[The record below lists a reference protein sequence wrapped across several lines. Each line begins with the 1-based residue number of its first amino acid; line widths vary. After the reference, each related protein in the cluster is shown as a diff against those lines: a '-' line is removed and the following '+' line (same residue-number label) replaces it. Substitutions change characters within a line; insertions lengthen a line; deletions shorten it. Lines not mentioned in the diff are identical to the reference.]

1 MSDSLLPVPSV
12 VATTLAHARR
22 TPRAIAISCGT
33 RTIDYGEFAM
43 LAQHVLTLIQCM
55 SVRAGEVVAVEI
67 ADPALAIPAMLGV
80 AMARAAWVYVDPR
93 MPAARRTQILDD
105 AAPSLVLVDGMVEH
119 AYDDALSRRYV
130 RITPCASH
138 CAATADVAPG
148 QHAYLLY
155 TSGSTGR
162 PKAVLQSHD
171 NLARHIAEYVRRV
184 HLAADDRI
192 ALLAPLDT
200 DAALM
205 DVFGSLWA
213 GACLQ
218 VYPLRDAGVA
228 ALPQWLAEQ
237 RITVVHATP
246 TVLRALTAAHDARP
260 CIASVTRVVM
270 GGELADWRDVER
282 SRRAFGDGVV
292 VFNGYGPTECTMITQ
307 AVFAPDAPLEE
318 GTLPIGR
325 PVDGIDV
332 VLVGDDGT
340 IGDRGEL
347 VVVSPRVAL
356 RYWNAPEETL
366 RRFVEDPRGGGARAY
381 RTGDRAMRVASGEF
395 VHLGRV
401 DDQIKLRGHRIEPRD
416 IEVALTGVT
425 RARHAVA
432 AVVELAFGP
441 QLVAAIVPPAKASGF
456 EERATIAALAL
467 RLPAFMVPARIVVLD
482 DVVLTRSGKVDRRAT
497 TALISEQLA
506 DAPGD
511 AVVPVDDTPV
521 TSRLLDIWRGVFGA
535 VAGGGDD
542 FVALG
547 GDSLAAAR
555 LAAAITSSLGIPISL
570 RDVFAHRTFNSLA
583 RFVTAQPATLP
594 LVEAGR
600 DGDSVGGDDALET
613 TPSAEQ
619 AQLFISESIAG
630 SAPVLEIAHALALT
644 GPVDAARLA
653 RALAAVSERHDALR
667 TTVALA
673 PDGTLRREPA
683 APCFDHTTE
692 PSRDDGAMPDA
703 ARVAAH
709 LDALRAQTA
718 GRRAPLALRLVS
730 IDARRSLLLIVANHL
745 SLDGLSLRIVMR
757 ELASEYA
764 RADGNAHGAARARA
778 PRYSAF
784 VADQRA
790 WQRTDAYRQA
800 LDWWT
805 HRLRHAEPLDL
816 RGAMSA
822 GSKPHGHARR
832 HTFALEADLRDAL
845 RTHCRAHGST
855 IHAVFLAGFGL
866 LLSRYCRRTDVCIAV
881 PVANRHAGD
890 FDEAAGVFVNTVVM
904 RQQIDESQPAAALFG
919 RAADVTF
926 DALDRQRVPFADVI
940 SALGLNGRLSKPLA
954 EAMLVV
960 QRFGPPRFQAE
971 GIHSTDLA
979 IPPATLMSDLC
990 LTVDETDDGV
1000 VCHFDHDAGLFDADL
1015 VRRMAGHL
1023 SNLLRGLLQHPDATV
1038 RGLAMLSAAET
1049 DALAAGIGATT
1060 AAWPNQSPIVEAFVE
1075 QARKTPDAIAI
1086 VAGDTTYCYR
1096 QVDQASTAI
1105 AARIRHREAGRSRL
1119 VPLITERRETLP
1131 ILLLAILKS
1140 GHAFVPIDANWPPA
1154 RIAGALGRCDAE
1166 VVVVDPDSPHLG
1178 ALGQRTP
1185 IALTATDADSPSGPD
1200 LPLPQ
1205 YDPEAPIYG
1214 IFTSGSTG
1222 EPKLPLIAHRGI
1234 DNRFAWMTEVFSADA
1249 PPTTLATT
1257 PHVFDSA
1264 VWQYLWPLTLGGKVV
1279 VPADGPL
1286 VDADDMLT
1294 LIDRHGITMADF
1306 VPSLFDRMVD
1316 QLERHGA
1323 QMPRLDRLKFLI
1335 LGGEA
1340 LRIDSV
1346 RRFRAIAPRVCVV
1359 NLYGPTEAS
1368 IGCVYNVVDPSRE
1381 RQPIGKPIPNC
1392 RALILDDDRRLLPRG
1407 VAGHLHLAGVCV
1419 GLGYRNAP
1427 EQSAASF
1434 IANPFPHAPAMA
1446 TLYRTGDLARFGADD
1461 SLDYLGRA
1469 DNQIK
1474 LRGVRI
1480 DPAEIEAVIG
1490 AFDGVAT
1497 VAVDVCADPAGVP
1510 RLVAWVVPS
1519 APAGLHAFC
1528 LSRLP
1533 ISMVPECLIGT
1544 SELPL
1549 TPGGKLD
1556 RKRLRSTVLTP
1567 SVTAA
1572 DVAADAPAEI
1582 GAAPHRRV
1590 SEIWSNV
1597 LGMASVPVNRSFFE
1611 LGGNSLLAMQLAS
1624 KMSATLNRRVTVVD
1638 IFRYPTVAALSNHFC

>member
-33 RTIDYGEFAM
+33 RTIDYGELAM

-67 ADPALAIPAMLGV
+67 ADPAFAIPALLGV
-80 AMARAAWVYVDPR
+80 AMARAAWVCVDPR
-93 MPAARRTQILDD
+93 MPAARRAQILDD

-119 AYDDALSRRYV
+119 GYDDAQSRRYV
-130 RITPCASH
+130 RITPRASYRT
-138 CAATADVAPG
+138 ATADVAPG
-148 QHAYLLY
+148 QNAYLLY

-184 HLAADDRI
+184 RLADDDRI

-205 DVFGSLWA
+205 DVFGSLCA
-213 GACLQ
+213 GACLH

-228 ALPQWLAEQ
+228 TLPQWLAEQ

-246 TVLRALTAAHDARP
+246 TVLRALTAAHDTRSR
-260 CIASVTRVVM
+260 IASVTRVVM

-282 SRRAFGDGVV
+282 SRCTFADGVE

-307 AVFAPDAPLEE
+307 AVFAPDAPLGA

-325 PVDGIDV
+325 AVDGIDV
-332 VLVGDDGT
+332 VLVGDDGM

-366 RRFVEDPRGGGARAY
+366 RRFVGDPRGSGVRAY

-401 DDQIKLRGHRIEPRD
+401 DDQIKLRGHRIEPSD
-416 IEVALTGVT
+416 IEAALAGVT
-425 RARHAVA
+425 RARHAVV

-441 QLVAAIVPPAKASGF
+441 QLVAAIVPPTEASGF
-456 EERATIAALAL
+456 NERATTAELAL
-467 RLPAFMVPARIVVLD
+467 RLPAFMVPTRIVVLD

-497 TALISEQLA
+497 TVLIRERLTDAL
-506 DAPGD
+506 GD
-511 AVVPVDDTPV
+511 SAVPVDDTPV
-521 TSRLLDIWRGVFGA
+521 TSQLLDIWRGVFGA
-535 VAGGGDD
+535 AAGGGDD

-555 LAAAITSSLGIPISL
+555 LAAAITSRFGIPISL
-570 RDVFAHRTFNSLA
+570 RQVFAHRTFNSLA
-583 RFVTAQPATLP
+583 RFVATQPVTLP
-594 LVEAGR
+594 IAIAER
-600 DGDSVGGDDALET
+600 DGDSCDHDAFET
-613 TPSAEQ
+613 TPSTEQ

-644 GPVDAARLA
+644 GPVDAARLE
-653 RALAAVSERHDALR
+653 RALSAVSERHEALR
-667 TTVALA
+667 MTVALA
-673 PDGTLRREPA
+673 VDGTLRREPA
-683 APCFDHTTE
+683 TPFFDHTTE
-692 PSRDDGAMPDA
+692 PSRHGGAIPDS
-703 ARVAAH
+703 ARIAAH
-709 LDALRAQTA
+709 LAALRELTA
-718 GRRAPLALRLVS
+718 GRRAPLALRLVR
-730 IDARRSLLLIVANHL
+730 IDARRWFLLIVANHL
-745 SLDGLSLRIVMR
+745 SVDGLSLRIVMR

-764 RADGNAHGAARARA
+764 CADGNVRAAARASV
-778 PRYSAF
+778 PQYSAF

-790 WQRTDAYRQA
+790 WRCTDAYRQA
-800 LDWWT
+800 LEWWT
-805 HRLRHAEPLDL
+805 HHLRHAEPLDL

-822 GSKPHGHARR
+822 GGKPDGYARR
-832 HTFALEADLRDAL
+832 HTFAIDADLLDAL
-845 RTHCRAHGST
+845 RAHCRAQAST
-855 IHAVFLAGFGL
+855 IHTVFLAGFGL

-881 PVANRHAGD
+881 PVANRHASG

-904 RQQIDESQPAAALFG
+904 RQHIDESQPAAVLLG
-919 RAADVTF
+919 HAADVTL

-960 QRFGPPRFQAE
+960 QHFGPPRFEAE

-1038 RGLAMLSAAET
+1038 RGLEMLSAAET

-1060 AAWPNQSPIVEAFVE
+1060 AAWPNKRPIVDAFVE
-1075 QARKTPDAIAI
+1075 QARRTPDTIAV
-1086 VAGDTTYCYR
+1086 VAGGTTYRYL

-1105 AARIRHREAGRSRL
+1105 AARIRQRQSGRGRL
-1119 VPLITERRETLP
+1119 IPLIIERRETLP

-1140 GHAFVPIDANWPPA
+1140 GHAFVPIDVNWPPA
-1154 RIAGALGRCDAE
+1154 RIASALGRCDAE
-1166 VVVVDPDSPHLG
+1166 VVVVDPNSPHLG
-1178 ALGQRTP
+1178 TLGARAP
-1185 IALTATDADSPSGPD
+1185 IALMDDDADAPAD
-1200 LPLPQ
+1200 HDAPLPR

-1234 DNRFAWMTEVFSADA
+1234 DNRFAWMTEVFSVDA

-1257 PHVFDSA
+1257 PHIFDSA

-1286 VDADDMLT
+1286 VGADDMLA

-1316 QLERHGA
+1316 QLERRGA
-1323 QMPRLDRLKFLI
+1323 QTPHLDRLKFLV

-1368 IGCVYNVVDPSRE
+1368 IGCVYNVVDPLLE

-1392 RALILDDDRRLLPRG
+1392 LALILDDERRLLPRG

-1419 GLGYRNAP
+1419 GLGYRDAP

-1434 IANPFPHAPAMA
+1434 IANPFPHAPGA
-1446 TLYRTGDLARFGADD
+1446 TRLYRTGDLARFGADD
-1461 SLDYLGRA
+1461 RLDYLGRA

-1474 LRGVRI
+1474 LRGMRI
-1480 DPAEIEAVIG
+1480 DPAEIETVIG
-1490 AFDGVAT
+1490 AFDDVAT
-1497 VAVDVCADPAGVP
+1497 VAVDVCNDPAGVP
-1510 RLVAWVVPS
+1510 RLVAWVGPS
-1519 APAGLHAFC
+1519 APAGLRAFC

-1533 ISMVPECLIGT
+1533 ISMVPEFLIDT
-1544 SELPL
+1544 PELPL

-1556 RKRLRSTVLTP
+1556 RKRLRSTVVAP
-1567 SVTAA
+1567 PVTAE
-1572 DVAADAPAEI
+1572 DAPAEI
-1582 GAAPHRRV
+1582 GAAPHRCV
-1590 SEIWSNV
+1590 SEIWSKV
-1597 LGMASVPVNRSFFE
+1597 LGMASVPINRSFFE

-1624 KMSATLNRRVTVVD
+1624 RMSATLNRRVTVVD
-1638 IFRYPTVAALSNHFC
+1638 IFRYPTVAALSGRFC

>member
-1 MSDSLLPVPSV
+1 MSDSFRPVPSV

-33 RTIDYGEFAM
+33 RTIDYGEIAM
-43 LAQHVLTLIQCM
+43 LAQHVLTLLQCM
-55 SVRAGEVVAVEI
+55 SVRAGDVVAVEI

-93 MPAARRTQILDD
+93 MPAARRAQILDD
-105 AAPSLVLVDGMVEH
+105 AAPSLVLVDGMIEH
-119 AYDDALSRRYV
+119 AYDDAPSRRYV
-130 RITPCASH
+130 RIYPRASQ
-138 CAATADVAPG
+138 CTATADVAPG

-184 HLAADDRI
+184 RLAGDDRI

-205 DVFGSLWA
+205 DVFGSLCA
-213 GACLQ
+213 GACLH
-218 VYPLRDAGVA
+218 VYSLRDAGVA

-246 TVLRALTAAHDARP
+246 TVLRALTAAHDARAR
-260 CIASVTRVVM
+260 IASVTRVVL

-282 SRRAFGDGVV
+282 SRRAFGDGVE

-307 AVFAPDAPLEE
+307 AVFAPDAPLEA

-366 RRFVEDPRGGGARAY
+366 SRFVEDPRGGGARAY
-381 RTGDRAMRVASGEF
+381 RTGDRAMRVASGEL

-401 DDQIKLRGHRIEPRD
+401 DDQIKLRGHRIEPSD
-416 IEVALTGVT
+416 IEAALTGVT

-441 QLVAAIVPPAKASGF
+441 QLVAAIVPPAQASGF
-456 EERATIAALAL
+456 DERATIAELAL

-497 TALISEQLA
+497 TVLIREQLA
-506 DAPGD
+506 DAPDD
-511 AVVPVDDTPV
+511 AEVPVDDTPV

-535 VAGGGDD
+535 AAGGGDD

-570 RDVFAHRTFNSLA
+570 REVFAHRTFNSLA
-583 RFVTAQPATLP
+583 RFVAAQPVTLAP
-594 LVEAGR
+594 AEAGR
-600 DGDSVGGDDALET
+600 DGDGHDTFET

-644 GPVDAARLA
+644 GPVDAARLE

-673 PDGTLRREPA
+673 SDGTLRREPA
-683 APCFDHTTE
+683 TPYFDHATE

-709 LDALRAQTA
+709 LDALRRLSA
-718 GRRAPLALRLVS
+718 GRRAPLALRLVG

-745 SLDGLSLRIVMR
+745 SVDGLSLRIVMR

-764 RADGNAHGAARARA
+764 CADGNAPAAARARA

-784 VADQRA
+784 VADQHA
-790 WQRTDAYRQA
+790 WRRTDACRQA
-800 LDWWT
+800 LEWWT
-805 HRLRHAEPLDL
+805 HQLRHAEPLDL
-816 RGAMSA
+816 CGAMSA
-822 GSKPHGHARR
+822 GGKPDGHARR
-832 HTFALEADLRDAL
+832 HTFAIDADLRDAL
-845 RTHCRAHGST
+845 RAHCRAQGST

-881 PVANRHAGD
+881 PVANRPASD
-890 FDEAAGVFVNTVVM
+890 FEEAAGVFVNTVVM
-904 RQQIDESQPAAALFG
+904 RQHIDESQPAAALLG
-919 RAADVTF
+919 HAADVTF

-960 QRFGPPRFQAE
+960 QRFGPPRFEAE

-1038 RGLAMLSAAET
+1038 RGLEMLSPAET
-1049 DALAAGIGATT
+1049 EALAAGIGATT
-1060 AAWPNQSPIVEAFVE
+1060 ATWPKQRPIVEAFVE

-1086 VAGDTTYCYR
+1086 IASGMTYCYR
-1096 QVDQASTAI
+1096 QVDQASTAV
-1105 AARIRHREAGRSRL
+1105 AARIRHRQSGRGRL

-1154 RIAGALGRCDAE
+1154 RIAGALGRCDADIA
-1166 VVVVDPDSPHLG
+1166 VVDPDSPHLG
-1178 ALGQRTP
+1178 TLGPRAP
-1185 IALTATDADSPSGPD
+1185 IALTATDADAPSGPD

-1222 EPKLPLIAHRGI
+1222 EPKLPVIAHRGI

-1257 PHVFDSA
+1257 PHIFDSA

-1286 VDADDMLT
+1286 VDADDMLA

-1316 QLERHGA
+1316 QLERSGPPT
-1323 QMPRLDRLKFLI
+1323 PRLDRLKFLI

-1368 IGCVYNVVDPSRE
+1368 IGCVYNVVDPSLE

-1434 IANPFPHAPAMA
+1434 VANPFPHAPGAT

-1480 DPAEIEAVIG
+1480 DPAEIETVIG
-1490 AFDGVAT
+1490 SFDGVAT

-1510 RLVAWVVPS
+1510 RLVAWVGPS

-1528 LSRLP
+1528 VSRLP
-1533 ISMVPECLIGT
+1533 ISMVPECLIDT
-1544 SELPL
+1544 PELPL

-1556 RKRLRSTVLTP
+1556 RKRLRSTVVTP
-1567 SVTAA
+1567 SATAA
-1572 DVAADAPAEI
+1572 DAPADAPAEI

-1597 LGMASVPVNRSFFE
+1597 LGLASIPVNRSFFE

-1638 IFRYPTVAALSNHFC
+1638 IFRYPTVAALSNRFC